1 MEHRVE
7 SPHTTSN
14 LNFNRSLHL
23 QGWGNTCWNM
33 AVLQAATIL
42 VSTVSEKYIW
52 QLKLKQKLPINQQIK
67 EEKKIEL
74 GAQHGCT

>member
-1 MEHRVE
+1 
-7 SPHTTSN
+7 
-14 LNFNRSLHL
+14 
-23 QGWGNTCWNM
+23 M